1 MTVDERV
8 AVPPVR
14 DVDDGSSDPSAPKIQ
29 RTLIGDQVYAIIW
42 KQIVSHKLRP
52 GDKLSDL
59 RLSEELGVSRTPVR
73 EALFRLAQDGIVRA
87 ESRRGFTVATFS
99 RQDVDE
105 AYDVRT
111 ALEVMAVRRA
121 VAHLTDERI
130 DAAQRALDEGRGL
143 VATGNAGARE
153 LWLKVDRDFHR
164 MISTASQNQRLV
176 SMLDTLQAQIRA
188 FHVYVT
194 HTRPIQQRVID
205 QHQVILDALRSRDG
219 KAAEQAMEHHVQSVK
234 RHILTRFVGES
245 EALPSAQGTGN
256 RG

>member
-1 MTVDERV
+1 MSVNERL
-8 AVPPVR
+8 AIPPAR
-14 DVDDGSSDPSAPKIQ
+14 DVDHSSSEPSAPKIQ

-42 KQIVSHKLRP
+42 QQIVTHKLLP

-73 EALFRLAQDGIVRA
+73 EALVRLAQDGIVRA

-99 RQDVDE
+99 RQDVDD
-105 AYDVRT
+105 AYDIRT

-121 VAHLTDERI
+121 VAHLTDDRI
-130 DAAQRALDEGRGL
+130 DVAQRALEEGSRL
-143 VATGNAGARE
+143 VTSGDPGARE

-164 MISTASQNQRLV
+164 MISTASQNQRLLA
-176 SMLDTLQAQIRA
+176 MLDTLQAQIRA

-205 QHQVILDALRSRDG
+205 QHQVILDALRKRDSA
-219 KAAEQAMEHHVQSVK
+219 AAEQAMEQHVQTVK
-234 RHILTRFVGES
+234 HHILTRFVG
-245 EALPSAQGTGN
+245 A
-256 RG
+256 